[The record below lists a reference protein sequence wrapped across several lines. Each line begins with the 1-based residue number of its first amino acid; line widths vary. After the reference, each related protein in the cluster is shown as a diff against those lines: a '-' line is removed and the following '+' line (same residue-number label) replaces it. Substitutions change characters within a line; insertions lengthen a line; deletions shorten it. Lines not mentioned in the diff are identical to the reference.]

1 MMMIIMRRIGMS
13 IGGTIIGEMTIT
25 GGMMITGDIIG
36 GTITESWTFDDYEV
50 MTGFTWLVQI
60 GNCIYSKL
68 KSFPDQV
75 NLMWC

>member
-1 MMMIIMRRIGMS
+1 MMIIMRRIGMS
-13 IGGTIIGEMTIT
+13 IGGMIIGETTIT

-36 GTITESWTFDDYEV
+36 ETIIESLLFYDYEV

-68 KSFPDQV
+68 KSFPNQV
-75 NLMWC
+75 KTMWC